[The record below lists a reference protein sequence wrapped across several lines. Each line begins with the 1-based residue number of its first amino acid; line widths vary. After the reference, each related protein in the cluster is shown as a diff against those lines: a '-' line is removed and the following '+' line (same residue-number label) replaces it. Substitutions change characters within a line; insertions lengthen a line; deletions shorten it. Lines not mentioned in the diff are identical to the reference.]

1 MAKPDTVGERLA
13 AARERAFVGR
23 RAELAQFDAFVEG
36 RLGNLVWFI
45 VAAGGMG
52 KTTLLQA
59 FVRRAREGDRLCT
72 IQDARNVPPNPP
84 AVRNAIEQALEGALG
99 RPAQVEEAAP
109 LLLIDTFESWQ
120 ALEPWFRDVFL
131 PELPANLRLV
141 IASRVEPET
150 EWRTDPGWR
159 ELASITHLSPLSADQ
174 ARDYLACRGLE
185 RSGREDV
192 VAFADGHPLALVM
205 AADTLLA
212 GGSVDTV
219 RAADSPVIRTL
230 VDSFTREAD
239 DPIRRRAL
247 DACAV
252 VRELSEDLLDRMLET
267 EDGQALFDWLRGL
280 SFIEQ
285 GAEGLFP
292 HDQVREALMLE
303 MPQRFPGRYEACAL
317 TAVDWVVERIARR
330 EDIVWSE
337 ATALAGDAMYAL
349 RELPVMRQVSSAAHT
364 RSLYLDQPRANDAS
378 AMIEMIDQQQGSEA
392 RRWLEHWIEHA
403 PHGLHV
409 IRNENALVQGFFLKL
424 DMEALAPAARQAD
437 PVTRRLWR
445 FLQDELALRPGE
457 HVPFIRL
464 WATGYHTQEA
474 SPASLQILMAVST
487 YNLMS
492 KNLRASAQLL
502 IENPMWGELTRIL
515 GITAVTDGDIWTGE
529 QHWRVYYQ
537 DWQKESPARHY
548 QRFAKCV
555 FALQKAAG
563 HAELTSSAPRGLAEA
578 DFRHAVRRALKDYHS
593 AGRLGR
599 NPLLGEAF
607 VLTRTERGDSVDER
621 VHILRGQLEDAVAAA
636 GRAGTG
642 SQRLGEVLHRAYI
655 APATNQKA
663 AAAALSMGYS
673 TFRKQLSVAREALAD
688 ELWHRELACRRD

>member
-1 MAKPDTVGERLA
+1 M
-13 AARERAFVGR
+13 
-23 RAELAQFDAFVEG
+23 
-36 RLGNLVWFI
+36 
-45 VAAGGMG
+45 
-52 KTTLLQA
+52 
-59 FVRRAREGDRLCT
+59 
-72 IQDARNVPPNPP
+72 
-84 AVRNAIEQALEGALG
+84 
-99 RPAQVEEAAP
+99 
-109 LLLIDTFESWQ
+109 
-120 ALEPWFRDVFL
+120 
-131 PELPANLRLV
+131 
-141 IASRVEPET
+141 IASRAEPET

-174 ARDYLACRGLE
+174 ARDYLARRGLAHA
-185 RSGREDV
+185 GREDV

-212 GGSVDTV
+212 GGCVDTV

-230 VDSFTREAD
+230 VDSFTREAH

-252 VRELSEDLLDRMLET
+252 VRELSEDLLGRMLEQ

-280 SFIEQ
+280 SFVEQ

-303 MPQRFPGRYEACAL
+303 MPQRFPGRYEAYAL
-317 TAVDWVVERIARR
+317 TAVAWVVERIAKR
-330 EDIVWSE
+330 EDIGWSE

-349 RELPVMRQVSSAAHT
+349 RELPVMRQVASAAHT

-378 AMIEMIDQQQGSEA
+378 AMIEMIDQQQDSES
-392 RRWLEHWIEHA
+392 RRWLEHWIKHA

-445 FLQDELALRPGE
+445 FLQDDMALRPGE

-464 WATGYHTQEA
+464 WATGDDMQVA
-474 SPASLQILMAVST
+474 SPARLHILMAVSA

-502 IENPMWGELTRIL
+502 VESPVWTELARTLGIAAVADSDTRI
-515 GITAVTDGDIWTGE
+515 GE
-529 QHWRVYYQ
+529 QAWRIYFQ

-548 QRFAKCV
+548 QRFAKGV
-555 FALQKAAG
+555 IALQKAAG
-563 HAELTSSAPRGLAEA
+563 RAELASSAPRGLEEA
-578 DFRHAVRRALKDYHS
+578 DFRHAVRRALKDYHN
-593 AGRLGR
+593 AGKLGR

-607 VLTRTERGDSVDER
+607 VLARTERGDGVDER
-621 VHILRGQLEDAVAAA
+621 LHILRGQLEDAVAAVEQ
-636 GRAGTG
+636 AGTG
-642 SQRLGEVLHRAYI
+642 GLRLGEVLRRAYI

-663 AAAALSMGYS
+663 AAAALNMGYS
-673 TFRKQLSVAREALAD
+673 TFRKQLSVARDALAD
-688 ELWHRELACRRD
+688 ELWHRELASRRD